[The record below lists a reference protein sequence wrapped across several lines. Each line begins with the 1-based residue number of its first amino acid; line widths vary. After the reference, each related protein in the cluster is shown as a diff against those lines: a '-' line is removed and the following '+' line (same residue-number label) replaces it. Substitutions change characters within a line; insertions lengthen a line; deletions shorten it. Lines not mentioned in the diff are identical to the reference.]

1 MALELNFAAR
11 SDVGRVRS
19 KNDDSAYVGRY
30 LAVVADGMGGHVGG
44 DVASASVVLDLA
56 PLDRND
62 LDDPA
67 TVLADEIQSANLI
80 LNDLVHDNPK
90 LAGMGTTCTA
100 LLVDNDML
108 HMAHIGDSR
117 AYRVK
122 NDVFE
127 QLSIDHTFVQR
138 LIDEGRI
145 QPEDAESH
153 PHKNVLMRVLGDV
166 DASPELDVASFEITP
181 GERWLL
187 CSDGLNAV
195 VDDATIEK
203 LLRAEKPLDDICRDL
218 VDETLQ
224 RGAPDNVTIVV
235 FETAAANVTVEEE
248 QPKNELTESALQ
260 VSNAGDGESVSAA
273 LLRADLGSRPHLLV
287 GAAELATD
295 TDQIPI
301 VTRSSSQKR
310 AAALLHGASAAAE
323 PTPASSAASELEE
336 DSVPT
341 GRRSWPLLTMVGV
354 FLILFATSVAVG
366 FLWIR
371 GQYYVGTDDDSV
383 AIYQGVPQA
392 LGPIELSSV
401 EESTEIPL
409 SRLPGYSRQRVEDGL
424 PAQDL
429 HHAREILMDLEAAL
443 IPEAPPVSP
452 TDQPDDSDIPV
463 ASNGV
468 TTSASIAGA
477 TAGATGGNP

>member
-19 KNDDSAYVGRY
+19 KNDDSAYVGHF

-62 LDDPA
+62 HPDPA
-67 TVLADEIQSANLI
+67 TMLPDEIQSANLI

-100 LLVDNDML
+100 VMVDNDIL

-117 AYRVK
+117 AYRLK
-122 NDVFE
+122 HDAFQ
-127 QLSIDHTFVQR
+127 QLSADHTFVQR

-145 QPEDAESH
+145 SPADAESH

-166 DASPELDVASFEITP
+166 DASPELDVTSFAIEP

-195 VDDATIEK
+195 VEDETIER
-203 LLRAEKPLDDICRDL
+203 LLRADKPLDDICRDL
-218 VDETLQ
+218 IDETLN

-235 FETAAANVTVEEE
+235 FETAERQITAGNN
-248 QPKNELTESALQ
+248 PKTDELTESARE
-260 VSNAGDGESVSAA
+260 VSAAQNGESVSAS
-273 LLRADLGSRPHLLV
+273 LLRADLASRPHLLV

-295 TDQIPI
+295 TDQIPV

-310 AAALLHGASAAAE
+310 AAALLHGASDAAE
-323 PTPASSAASELEE
+323 PTAPAPREELEE
-336 DSVPT
+336 DAVPT

-354 FLILFATSVAVG
+354 FLILFATSLAVG

-371 GQYYVGTDDDSV
+371 GQYYVGTEQDHV

-392 LGPIELSSV
+392 IGPLELSSL
-401 EESTEIPL
+401 ERSTEIPL
-409 SRLPGYSRQRVEDGL
+409 SRLPGYSRQRVETGL

-429 HHAREILMDLEAAL
+429 NHAEEILMDLESAL

-452 TDQPDDSDIPV
+452 GDQADDSDIPI

-468 TTSASIAGA
+468 GASGSIGGA
-477 TAGATGGNP
+477 TAGAMGGNP

>member
-1 MALELNFAAR
+1 MALQLNFAAR

-62 LDDPA
+62 HPDPG
-67 TVLADEIQSANLI
+67 TILPDEIQSANLI

-100 LLVDNDML
+100 VLVDNNVL

-122 NDVFE
+122 NGVFE
-127 QLSIDHTFVQR
+127 QLSADHTFVQR
-138 LIDEGRI
+138 LIDEGRLN
-145 QPEDAESH
+145 PEDAESH

-166 DASPELDVASFEITP
+166 DASPELDVTSFETEP
-181 GERWLL
+181 GERWML

-195 VDDATIEK
+195 VDNGTIER
-203 LLRAEKPLDDICRDL
+203 LMRADKPLEEICRDL
-218 VDETLQ
+218 VEETLA

-235 FETAAANVTVEEE
+235 FETVEAEVTVDDN
-248 QPKNELTESALQ
+248 PKTDALTESALQ
-260 VSNAGDGESVSAA
+260 VSNATDGETVSAA
-273 LLRADLGSRPHLLV
+273 LLRADLGARPHLLV

-310 AAALLHGASAAAE
+310 AAALLHGASEA
-323 PTPASSAASELEE
+323 TDASPSQAASELDE
-336 DSVPT
+336 DAVPSE
-341 GRRSWPLLTMVGV
+341 RRSWPLLTILGV
-354 FLILFATSVAVG
+354 FLILFATSLAVG

-371 GQYYVGTDDDSV
+371 GQYYVGTTDDRV
-383 AIYQGVPQA
+383 AIFQGVPQA
-392 LGPIELSSV
+392 IGPLELSSL

-409 SRLPGYSRQRVEDGL
+409 SRLPGYSRQRIEAGL

-429 HHAREILMDLEAAL
+429 NHAREILVDLEAAL

-452 TDQPDDSDIPV
+452 SDQPDDSIPL
-463 ASNGV
+463 AANGV
-468 TTSASIAGA
+468 TASASIAGA

>member
-1 MALELNFAAR
+1 MDLELNFAAR

-62 LDDPA
+62 LTDPA
-67 TVLADEIQSANLI
+67 TILADEIQSANLI

-100 LLVDNDML
+100 VLVDNDVL

-117 AYRVK
+117 AYRLK

-127 QLSIDHTFVQR
+127 QLSADHTFVQR

-166 DASPELDVASFEITP
+166 DASPELDVASFETGP

-195 VDDATIEK
+195 VDDETIET
-203 LLRAEKPLDDICRDL
+203 LLRADKPLDDICRDL
-218 VDETLQ
+218 IDETLK

-235 FETAAANVTVEEE
+235 FDTAAAKVTVEE
-248 QPKNELTESALQ
+248 QAPKEELTESALQ
-260 VSNAGDGESVSAA
+260 VSKAGDGESVSAA

-310 AAALLHGASAAAE
+310 AAALLHGASDAAA
-323 PTPASSAASELEE
+323 PAPASTGSSELEE
-336 DSVPT
+336 DAVPT
-341 GRRSWPLLTMVGV
+341 GRRTWPLLTMVGV

-371 GQYYVGTDDDSV
+371 GQYYVGTTDDHV

-392 LGPIELSSV
+392 LGPLELSSV

-429 HHAREILMDLEAAL
+429 NHAREILMDLEAAL

-452 TDQPDDSDIPV
+452 TDQPDDSDIPL